1 MSDFKPK
8 NPDYERQIRESFQRQ
23 KFIVNMGARLSHVS
37 PGRVEIEL
45 PFNENLTQQHGFL
58 HAGAITAVVDSAC
71 GYAALS
77 LMPAQSAVLS
87 VEYKINMLAPAI
99 GESIIAKGWVI
110 KPGRNII
117 VCSGE
122 ALASDKGG
130 NKIVAVMQGTMAVVR
145 DRPQLRD

>member
-1 MSDFKPK
+1 MPDFKPK
-8 NPDYERQIRESFQRQ
+8 NPDYERQIRESFLRQ
-23 KFIVNMGARLSHVS
+23 KFIVNLGARLGHVS

-45 PFNENLTQQHGFL
+45 PFDEKLTQQHGFL
-58 HAGAITAVVDSAC
+58 HAGVITAIVDSAC

-77 LMPAQSAVLS
+77 LMPPQSAVLS

-99 GESIIAKGWVI
+99 GERIIAKGWVI

-122 ALASDKGG
+122 AAALDKGEK
-130 NKIVAVMQGTMAVVR
+130 KIVAVMQGTMAVVR
-145 DRPQLRD
+145 DRPQLKG

>member
-1 MSDFKPK
+1 MTDYELK
-8 NPDYERQIRESFQRQ
+8 NPDFEKQIRESFQRQ

-37 PGRVEIEL
+37 PGRIEIEL
-45 PFNENLTQQHGFL
+45 PFKEDLTQQHGFL

-77 LMPAQSAVLS
+77 LMPPQSAVLS

-99 GESIIAKGWVI
+99 GERLIARGWVV

-122 ALASDKGG
+122 ARAYDKGES
-130 NKIVAVMQGTMAVVR
+130 KTVAVMQGTMAVIR
-145 DRPQLRD
+145 DRPQLKD

>member
-1 MSDFKPK
+1 MSDFEPK
-8 NPDYERQIRESFQRQ
+8 NPEYERQIRESFQRQ

-77 LMPAQSAVLS
+77 LMPPQSAVLS

-99 GESIIAKGWVI
+99 GERIIAKGWVM

-122 ALASDKGG
+122 AFVVDKGEK
-130 NKIVAVMQGTMAVVR
+130 KIVAVMQGSNGNGSGS
-145 DRPQLRD
+145 